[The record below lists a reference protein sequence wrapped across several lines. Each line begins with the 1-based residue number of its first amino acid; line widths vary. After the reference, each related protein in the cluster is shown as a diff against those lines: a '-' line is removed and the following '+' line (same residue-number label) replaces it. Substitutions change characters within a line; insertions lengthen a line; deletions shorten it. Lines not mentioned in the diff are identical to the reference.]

1 MTFGSYAYLIRR
13 MIVGGVRLY
22 PLTWFL
28 WGFVALIVYLSQMLD
43 NAGRGAHASLLTCLF
58 LLLIATMSLVRGYK
72 MTWRQKDTFIL
83 VFSLAAVALW
93 FFLDNPI
100 YSVLVLIFIE
110 FTAFVPTFV
119 KGVKDPIS
127 ESAFFYF
134 LASLKY
140 FSSLFSFDAYT
151 TSSVLYPVFAVI
163 CYFSF
168 SVMLFCLR
176 RKLVRTDDSG

>member
-1 MTFGSYAYLIRR
+1 

-93 FFLDNPI
+93 FF
-100 YSVLVLIFIE
+100 
-110 FTAFVPTFV
+110 
-119 KGVKDPIS
+119 
-127 ESAFFYF
+127 
-134 LASLKY
+134 
-140 FSSLFSFDAYT
+140 
-151 TSSVLYPVFAVI
+151 
-163 CYFSF
+163 
-168 SVMLFCLR
+168 
-176 RKLVRTDDSG
+176 